1 MKLDTQISGYNLR
14 KQGSYYLYS
23 DEHGRDVFY
32 FDKSAEFSSFSLNIS
47 LFEDKFINYVC
58 SRLTYDQMNEIQTEF
73 YLKLLFKRLITYDEF
88 DIHKIRNFALDHSGK
103 LNHTLNRYCLKVF
116 GSIEKRPWDFIFV
129 NTPYSEK
136 YNYLYFSCVQINV
149 TYSRILED
157 SEKISR
163 AEFENDLIND
173 DLKLAYVEE
182 YTSHNEFF
190 CENISE
196 DSSEYEHYRKAFAMF
211 SNKKLVM
218 FYVI

>member
-1 MKLDTQISGYNLR
+1 MKLDTQISGYYLR
-14 KQGSYYLYS
+14 KQGSYYIYS
-23 DEHGRDVFY
+23 DEQGRDVFY
-32 FDKSAEFSSFSLNIS
+32 FDKSAEQSSFSMNIS
-47 LFEDKFINYVC
+47 LFENQFINYVR
-58 SRLTYDQMNEIQTEF
+58 SRLIYDHLSETKTVF

-88 DIHKIRNFALDHSGK
+88 DIRKIRNFALDHSGK
-103 LNHTLNRYCLKVF
+103 LNHTLNTYCLKVF

-136 YNYLYFSCVQINV
+136 YNYLYFSCVQNNV
-149 TYSRILED
+149 TYSRIIED
-157 SEKISR
+157 SEKITR

-196 DSSEYEHYRKAFAMF
+196 DSSEYEHYHKAYAMF